1 MPNAA
6 DGAGA
11 MGLDPKPYQAR
22 VDQMIAARDRDQA
35 QLGIAQDNLLRR
47 QSSDNRAK
55 EFTDTGG

>member
-1 MPNAA
+1 
-6 DGAGA
+6 
-11 MGLDPKPYQAR
+11 MGLDPTPYQAQ

-47 QSSDNRAK
+47 QSSDNPAK

>member
-11 MGLDPKPYQAR
+11 MGLDPTPYQAQ
-22 VDQMIAARDRDQA
+22 VDQMIAARDHDQA

-47 QSSDNRAK
+47 QSSDNPAK